1 MVLFSWEN
9 QPNGPLSEAHESL
22 LRWQCGWKCNSGEL
36 KPHWG
41 ESGTGFCVGG
51 RAAGL
56 VGNMCQGGVA
66 VAFALQGPFGRDPAQ
81 GQGLGP
87 EVKGIIFM
95 RELSSDEGIQH
106 PQQKWLL

>member
-9 QPNGPLSEAHESL
+9 QPNGPLSEAHERL
-22 LRWQCGWKCNSGEL
+22 LRWQCGWKCDSGEL

-56 VGNMCQGGVA
+56 VGNMCQGQWRSCCGICPPR
-66 VAFALQGPFGRDPAQ
+66 ALWEGPSPGSGAGARSKRDYFH
-81 GQGLGP
+81 
-87 EVKGIIFM
+87 E
-95 RELSSDEGIQH
+95 RTELR
-106 PQQKWLL
+106 